1 MKQEHRPN
9 HKKRNIVLLVLL
21 ALVCI
26 CGTELAACRF
36 FAPELYTRIVSP
48 VRRTASAAVEL
59 CVSAARSAAQAASEW
74 GGQLQERFAARHTPE
89 PTPEPEPESQMA
101 GDPTLTDV
109 LPVTDP
115 SITELLLTDG
125 QYFLTGG
132 MVEIL
137 YFNQGDEMW
146 ADKPYGSD
154 SIGGYGCGP
163 TAMAMVVASMTD
175 TQTDPALMAQ
185 WAADHGYWAR
195 KSGSY
200 LSIVEGTA
208 QAFGLQAEAFPG
220 RTPDELLEALLSGK
234 VLVALMGPGHFTNR
248 GHFILLRGVTLS
260 GEILV
265 ADPNSP
271 ERSLSVWDPQLILDE
286 LSKSTNNG
294 APLWSIA
301 QPEAAPEDTL
311 PSF

>member
-1 MKQEHRPN
+1 MKQKPRTNHR
-9 HKKRNIVLLVLL
+9 KRNIVLIVLL
-21 ALVCI
+21 ALLCVC
-26 CGTELAACRF
+26 GAELAACRF
-36 FAPELYTRIVSP
+36 FAPDLYERIVSP

-59 CVSAARSAAQAASEW
+59 CVSAAQSAVQSAQDLGQRLQAS
-74 GGQLQERFAARHTPE
+74 LAARSTPE
-89 PTPEPEPESQMA
+89 PEPEPESQMA

-109 LPVTDP
+109 LPVSDP
-115 SITELLLTDG
+115 SITELV
-125 QYFLTGG
+125 LTGG
-132 MVEIL
+132 QFYLTGGTLEIV
-137 YFNQGDEMW
+137 YFNQGDEPW
-146 ADKPYGSD
+146 ASQPYGSD
-154 SIGGYGCGP
+154 NIGGYGCGP

-175 TQTDPALMAQ
+175 TQTDPALMSQ

-195 KSGSY
+195 RSGSY

-208 QAFGLQAEAFPG
+208 QAHGLQAESFPG
-220 RTPDELLEALLSGK
+220 RTPDELLEELLSGK

-260 GEILV
+260 GQVLV
-265 ADPNSP
+265 ADPNSA

-301 QPEAAPEDTL
+301 QPETPTGV
-311 PSF
+311 PSSF

>member
-1 MKQEHRPN
+1 MKQKPRTN
-9 HKKRNIVLLVLL
+9 HKKRNIVLIVLL
-21 ALVCI
+21 ALLCVC
-26 CGTELAACRF
+26 GAELTACRF
-36 FAPELYTRIVSP
+36 FAPDLYERIVSP

-59 CVSAARSAAQAASEW
+59 CVSAAQSAVQSAQDL
-74 GGQLQERFAARHTPE
+74 GQRLQESLAARSTPE
-89 PTPEPEPESQMA
+89 PEPEPESQMA

-109 LPVTDP
+109 LPVSDP
-115 SITELLLTDG
+115 SITELV
-125 QYFLTGG
+125 LTGG
-132 MVEIL
+132 QFYLTGGTLEIV
-137 YFNQGDEMW
+137 YFNQGDEPW
-146 ADKPYGSD
+146 ASQPYGSD
-154 SIGGYGCGP
+154 KIGGYGCGP

-175 TQTDPALMAQ
+175 TQTDPALMSQ
-185 WAADHGYWAR
+185 WAVDQGYWAR
-195 KSGSY
+195 RSGSY

-208 QAFGLQAEAFPG
+208 QAHGLQAESFPG
-220 RTPDELLEALLSGK
+220 RTPDELLEELLSGK

-260 GEILV
+260 GQVLV
-265 ADPNSP
+265 ADPNSA

-301 QPEAAPEDTL
+301 QPETPTGVP

>member
-1 MKQEHRPN
+1 MKQKPRTN
-9 HKKRNIVLLVLL
+9 HKKRNIVLIVLL
-21 ALVCI
+21 ALLCVC
-26 CGTELAACRF
+26 GAELAACRF
-36 FAPELYTRIVSP
+36 FAPELYERIVSP

-59 CVSAARSAAQAASEW
+59 CVSAAQSAVQSAQDL
-74 GGQLQERFAARHTPE
+74 GQRLQESLAARSTPAPE
-89 PTPEPEPESQMA
+89 PEPEPESQMA

-109 LPVTDP
+109 LPVSDP
-115 SITELLLTDG
+115 SITELV
-125 QYFLTGG
+125 LTGG
-132 MVEIL
+132 QFYLTGGTLEIV
-137 YFNQGDEMW
+137 YFNQGDEPW
-146 ADKPYGSD
+146 ASQPYGSD
-154 SIGGYGCGP
+154 NIGGYGCGP

-175 TQTDPALMAQ
+175 TQTDPALMSQ
-185 WAADHGYWAR
+185 WAAEQGYWAR
-195 KSGSY
+195 RSGSY

-208 QAFGLQAEAFPG
+208 QAHGLQAESFPG
-220 RTPDELLEALLSGK
+220 RTPDELLEELLSGK

-260 GEILV
+260 GQVLV
-265 ADPNSP
+265 ADPNSA

-301 QPEAAPEDTL
+301 QPETPTGVP

>member
-1 MKQEHRPN
+1 MKQEHRTS
-9 HKKRNIVLLVLL
+9 HKKRNIVLVILL
-21 ALVCI
+21 ALLCI
-26 CGTELAACRF
+26 SGAELAACRF
-36 FAPELYTRIVSP
+36 FAPELYERIVSP
-48 VRRTASAAVEL
+48 VRQAASAAVEL
-59 CVSAARSAAQAASEW
+59 CVSAARSAAQAAQEL
-74 GGQLQERFAARHTPE
+74 GGQLQERLTARHTPE
-89 PTPEPEPESQMA
+89 PTAEPEPESQMA
-101 GDPTLTDV
+101 GEPTLTDV

-115 SITELLLTDG
+115 SITELLLTGG
-125 QYFLTGG
+125 QYYLTGG
-132 MVEIL
+132 MLEIV

-146 ADKPYGSD
+146 ADEPYGSD
-154 SIGGYGCGP
+154 NIGGYGCGP

-175 TQTDPALMAQ
+175 TQTDPALMSQ
-185 WAADHGYWAR
+185 WAAEHGYWAR
-195 KSGSY
+195 RSGSY

-208 QAFGLQAEAFPG
+208 QAYGLHAETFPG
-220 RTPDELLEALLSGK
+220 RTPDALLEELLSGK

-248 GHFILLRGVTLS
+248 GHFILLRGVTLG

-294 APLWSIA
+294 APLWTVSV
-301 QPEAAPEDTL
+301 PEEAPVDVS